1 MAKTSGSYP
10 TKNEI
15 SAWLDT
21 LQTPQK
27 KMGGLAICPYL
38 LKNRQRIHIMQTTD
52 PRTAVCNF
60 VNLHSQF
67 NLTAVVIYG
76 FRWSY
81 SMMEYQTAEMN
92 RLYESRNVMV
102 LMMHPNAVQEPLPIE
117 YNYKR
122 CPILIA
128 QLRDQLE
135 SSRKELQKSD
145 YYKKYHRT
153 DK

>member
-10 TKNEI
+10 TKTQI
-15 SAWLDT
+15 SDWLDT
-21 LQTPQK
+21 LQTPRTQL
-27 KMGGLAICPYL
+27 GGLSICPYL
-38 LKNRQRIHIMQTTD
+38 LKNRKNVHIMQTTD
-52 PRTAVCNF
+52 PRTAVFNF
-60 VNLHSQF
+60 VNLHRQF
-67 NLTAVVIYG
+67 NLVAVVIYG

-92 RLYESRNVMV
+92 RLYQDKNVQV
-102 LMMHPNAVQEPLPIE
+102 LMMHPEAVMEPLPIE
-117 YNYKR
+117 YNYHK

-128 QLRDQLE
+128 QLKDQLE

>member
-1 MAKTSGSYP
+1 
-10 TKNEI
+10 
-15 SAWLDT
+15 
-21 LQTPQK
+21 
-27 KMGGLAICPYL
+27 MGGFAICPYL
-38 LKNRQRIHIMQTTD
+38 LKNRNQIHIVQTTD
-52 PRTAVCNF
+52 PRTSIFNF
-60 VNLHSQF
+60 VNLHTLF
-67 NLTAVVIYG
+67 NLSAVVVYG

-81 SMMEYQTAEMN
+81 SMMEHQTAEMN
-92 RLYESRNVMV
+92 CLYEDRNVQV
-102 LMMHPNAVQEPLPIE
+102 LMMHPDAVAEPLPIK

-135 SSRKELQKSD
+135 LSRKELQKSN